1 MPKVRAHVYIS
12 GRVQGVFF
20 RDSTRHLARQYGV
33 AGWVRNLPD
42 GRVEAVFEGEKDAVQ
57 RLVDWCHQGPP
68 GARVDRVDVE
78 WQEYTALL
86 PTLWCADPAAGRR
99 GSGDPPPDS
108 HR

>member
-33 AGWVRNLPD
+33 VGWVRNLPD

-78 WQEYTALL
+78 WQEYTGAF
-86 PTLWCADPAAGRR
+86 TDFMVR
-99 GSGDPPPDS
+99 
-108 HR
+108 